1 MLAQCYAQLGE
12 AREADHLYETYRRMA
27 ASDPTSPE
35 IRYRLASSLEA
46 LGRYDEAIE
55 QYRLVTDKSDKS
67 ALAIETNLAIARL
80 LIRRN
85 LSLPAGRRNWEE
97 VGSLLDEVG
106 RKAPDEPRVAIL
118 RAEVL
123 AGSDRIDEAR
133 ALLEKARDAHPDR
146 VELWS
151 ALIVLAER
159 RGKGEELSALLDAA
173 EKKLGD
179 RVEFRLARAR
189 NLAARGGP
197 DVARNCKHW
206 PVRSTSS
213 ARRSGGDCCADSPSR
228 SPEAGTPRMP
238 WPSGP
243 TTPTSTRG
251 T

>member
-1 MLAQCYAQLGE
+1 
-12 AREADHLYETYRRMA
+12 MA
-27 ASDPTSPE
+27 AADPTSPE
-35 IRYRLASSLEA
+35 IRHRLASSLEA

-97 VGSLLDEVG
+97 VESLLDEVG
-106 RKAPDEPRVAIL
+106 RKAPDEPRVAL
-118 RAEVL
+118 MRAEVL

-146 VELWS
+146 AELWL
-151 ALIVLAER
+151 ALIALAER
-159 RGKGEELSALLDAA
+159 RGKGEESPRCSMRPRRGWATASNSGSPA
-173 EKKLGD
+173 PATWRLGG
-179 RVEFRLARAR
+179 A
-189 NLAARGGP
+189 P
-197 DVARNCKHW
+197 MSPRNCRHW

-213 ARRSGGDCCADSPSR
+213 ARRSGGDCCVDSPSC
-228 SPEAGTPRMP
+228 SLEAGTPRMP